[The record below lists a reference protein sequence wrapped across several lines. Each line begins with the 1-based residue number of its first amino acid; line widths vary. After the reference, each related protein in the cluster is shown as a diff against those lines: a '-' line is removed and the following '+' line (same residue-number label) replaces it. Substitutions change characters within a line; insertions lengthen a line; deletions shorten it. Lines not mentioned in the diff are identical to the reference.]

1 MNRMTTIRRTITR
14 VHAVVLMLVSLA
26 AIAVSSAGHFG
37 GVGVYGFLGDNPIGY
52 GGLYQAYLLMF
63 IIAIAL
69 WLGASQ
75 ANTLRWH
82 VIGLLA
88 HLPPLTGLILLWSD
102 FSAVG
107 GTTVA
112 IGSLTFHMLWIVV
125 EAIAALLMI
134 TAPAPAAAREQSVV
148 HVCAI
153 DAIEGEKAT
162 S

>member
-1 MNRMTTIRRTITR
+1 
-14 VHAVVLMLVSLA
+14 MLVSLS

-37 GVGVYGFLGDNPIGY
+37 GVGVYSFLRDNPIGY

-63 IIAIAL
+63 IIAITL

-75 ANTLRWH
+75 AHTLRWH

-107 GTTVA
+107 GATVG
-112 IGSLTFHMLWIVV
+112 IGSLTFHTLWIVA
-125 EAIAALLMI
+125 EAIAALSII
-134 TAPAPAAAREQSVV
+134 TTPAMAAAREQSVV
-148 HVCAI
+148 NSCAI
-153 DAIEGEKAT
+153 DAAAG
-162 S
+162 

>member
-14 VHAVVLMLVSLA
+14 VHAVVLMLVSLSA
-26 AIAVSSAGHFG
+26 LAVSSAGHFG
-37 GVGVYGFLGDNPIGY
+37 GVGVYGFLRDNPIGY

-75 ANTLRWH
+75 ATTLRWH

-102 FSAVG
+102 FSAVVG
-107 GTTVA
+107 AAVG

-125 EAIAALLMI
+125 ESIAALAMI
-134 TAPAPAAAREQSVV
+134 TTPATAAALESR
-148 HVCAI
+148 
-153 DAIEGEKAT
+153 
-162 S
+162 

>member
-26 AIAVSSAGHFG
+26 AVAVSSAGHFG
-37 GVGVYGFLGDNPIGY
+37 GVGVYGFLREDPIGY

-63 IIAIAL
+63 IIAITL

-102 FSAVG
+102 FSAVVG
-107 GTTVA
+107 AAVG
-112 IGSLTFHMLWIVV
+112 IGSLTFHMFWILV
-125 EAIAALLMI
+125 EAIAALVII
-134 TAPAPAAAREQSVV
+134 TVPATVTALESR
-148 HVCAI
+148 
-153 DAIEGEKAT
+153 
-162 S
+162 

>member
-14 VHAVVLMLVSLA
+14 VHAVVLMLVSLS

-37 GVGVYGFLGDNPIGY
+37 GVGVYSFLRDNPICY

-63 IIAIAL
+63 IIAITL
-69 WLGASQ
+69 WLGASR

-88 HLPPLTGLILLWSD
+88 HLPPFTGLILLWSD

-107 GTTVA
+107 GAAVG
-112 IGSLTFHMLWIVV
+112 IGSLTFHTLWIVA
-125 EAIAALLMI
+125 EAIAALSII
-134 TAPAPAAAREQSVV
+134 TTPAMAAASEQSVV
-148 HVCAI
+148 H
-153 DAIEGEKAT
+153 